1 MAIFA
6 NLAKVLMGQNWL
18 NLVLKLQTEGKKSK
32 KQKLYH
38 GLVTL

>member
-6 NLAKVLMGQNWL
+6 DLAKVLMGQNWL
-18 NLVLKLQTEGKKSK
+18 NLVSKLQTEGKKSE